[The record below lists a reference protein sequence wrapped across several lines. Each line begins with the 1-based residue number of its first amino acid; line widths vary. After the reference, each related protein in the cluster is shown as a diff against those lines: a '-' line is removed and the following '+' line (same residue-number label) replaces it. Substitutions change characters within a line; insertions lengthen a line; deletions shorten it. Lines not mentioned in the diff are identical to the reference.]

1 MQHLKASVF
10 KLLGSPH
17 EAQLSS
23 QRHEEEQRL
32 LGSSALALVR
42 LGPDRPHVVHPIG

>member
-10 KLLGSPH
+10 KLLGSLT

-23 QRHEEEQRL
+23 QRHKEEQRL
-32 LGSSALALVR
+32 LGSSALTLIR
-42 LGPDRPHVVHPIG
+42 LRLEGA